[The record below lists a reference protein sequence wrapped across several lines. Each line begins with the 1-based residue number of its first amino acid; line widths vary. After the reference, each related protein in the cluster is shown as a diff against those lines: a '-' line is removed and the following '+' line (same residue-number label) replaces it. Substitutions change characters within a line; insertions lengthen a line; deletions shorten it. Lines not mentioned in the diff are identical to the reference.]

1 MPVTHHILIADDH
14 AIIRRGLKFILD
26 AHFSG
31 CYINEADSIK
41 DVKNLLSAFAFS
53 HIIFDMQMLDDN
65 IIEHLPEIR
74 KQYPNIPILIYT
86 MSPEEI
92 YGKRMLDMGAT
103 GFLSKLSSEAEVI
116 EALDLF
122 LNGKTYISPQ
132 LKERISKDE
141 IKFKSESPID
151 SLSDRELIVM
161 NHILKGTGVKEISI
175 KLDLKPTTVATYKA
189 RIFNKLGVSNV
200 MDMRNI
206 LEVYR
211 YTSS

>member
-1 MPVTHHILIADDH
+1 
-14 AIIRRGLKFILD
+14 
-26 AHFSG
+26 
-31 CYINEADSIK
+31 
-41 DVKNLLSAFAFS
+41 
-53 HIIFDMQMLDDN
+53 MLDDN

-74 KQYPNIPILIYT
+74 KHYPHIPILIYT

-103 GFLSKLSSEAEVI
+103 GFLSKQSSEAEVI

-122 LNGKTYISPQ
+122 LAGKTYISRE
-132 LKERISKDE
+132 LKERMSKDD
-141 IKFKSESPID
+141 IKFKSDSPID

-161 NHILKGTGVKEISI
+161 NYIMKGTGVKEISL

-200 MDMRNI
+200 MDMRNV
-206 LEVYR
+206 LDVYR

>member
-1 MPVTHHILIADDH
+1 MPVSHHILIADDH

-31 CYINEADSIK
+31 CYVNEADTIK
-41 DVKNLLSAFAFS
+41 EVKTLLGSFAFS
-53 HIIFDMQMLDDN
+53 HLIFDMQMLDDN

-74 KQYPNIPILIYT
+74 KLYPNIPILIYT

-103 GFLSKLSSEAEVI
+103 GFLSKQSSETEVI
-116 EALDLF
+116 EALNSF
-122 LNGKTYISPQ
+122 LSGQPYISRQ
-132 LKERISKDE
+132 LKEKISKDDL
-141 IKFKSESPID
+141 KFNSESPID

-161 NHILKGTGVKEISI
+161 NHILKGTGVKEISM